1 MNFSCITADPSRYDP
16 RYPAEITGFVI
27 PARGG
32 ERMYANLLRPQGSG
46 SHPTV
51 LLLHGYPGDENNYDL
66 AHVLQRFGCAV
77 VIFHYRGTWGSE
89 GRFSLCHM
97 LEDVED
103 SLRFLREHAGSAGYP
118 FDTDRIFLIGHSMGG
133 FAALETA
140 ARDSG
145 LLGTA
150 ALAGFDFSLVSG
162 NPKLKSAVRKEFAD
176 SPPIRRIGL
185 NAMMR
190 EIDDHARE
198 WHFPALAAGLSK
210 RPLLLIGGTQDPI
223 SMPEYHLQPLERSMQ
238 ETDGANFQTI
248 LFQDGHCLCES
259 RIRLAQELVKWLSEL
274 LGKREKPAHA
284 GVFSSDS
291 RIR

>member
-1 MNFSCITADPSRYDP
+1 MSSSCITADPSRCDT
-16 RYPAEITGFVI
+16 RYPANITGFVI

-32 ERMYANLLRPQGSG
+32 ERMYANLLRPQGRG
-46 SHPTV
+46 PHPTV

-77 VIFHYRGTWGSE
+77 VVFHYRGTWGSE
-89 GRFSLCHM
+89 GQFSLCHV

-103 SLRFLREHAGSAGYP
+103 ALRFLREHASSAEYP
-118 FDTDRIFLIGHSMGG
+118 FDADRIFLIGHSMGG

-145 LLGTA
+145 LLGTV
-150 ALAGFDFSLVSG
+150 ALAAFDFSLVSE
-162 NPKLKSAVRKEFAD
+162 NPKLKSAVRKEFED
-176 SPPIRRIGL
+176 CPPIRRIGL

-190 EIDDHARE
+190 EIDGHALE

-223 SMPEYHLQPLERSMQ
+223 SRPEYHLQPLERSLQ

-248 LFQDGHCLCES
+248 LFEDGHCLCAS
-259 RIRLAQELVKWLSEL
+259 RIRLARELVTWLSEL
-274 LGKREKPAHA
+274 LGNWKKPVHA
-284 GVFSSDS
+284 GALSSDS